1 MSQGVTRRSAMVAG
15 AAVVVGGVI
24 GFAYGRGA
32 NANKDAH
39 PGGTGYGGGGGST
52 GGAAQPLTALAKV
65 PTGGGW
71 IGGGVVVT
79 RDSSGNVHAFSSSC
93 THLGCTVSQVSG
105 GKIFCPCHGSVFDAN
120 TGAVVQGPA
129 STPLPPVP
137 VTVKGGEVYPA

>member
-1 MSQGVTRRSAMVAG
+1 MSEQISRRSAVVAG

-32 NANKDAH
+32 DADTAAH
-39 PGGTGYGGGGGST
+39 PGGTGYGGGGG
-52 GGAAQPLTALAKV
+52 GGSSAQPLTTLAKV
-65 PTGGGW
+65 PTNGGW

-105 GKIFCPCHGSVFDAN
+105 GKIFCPCHGSEFDAN

-129 STPLPPVP
+129 TAPLPPVN
-137 VTVKGGEVYPA
+137 VAVRNGEVFPA